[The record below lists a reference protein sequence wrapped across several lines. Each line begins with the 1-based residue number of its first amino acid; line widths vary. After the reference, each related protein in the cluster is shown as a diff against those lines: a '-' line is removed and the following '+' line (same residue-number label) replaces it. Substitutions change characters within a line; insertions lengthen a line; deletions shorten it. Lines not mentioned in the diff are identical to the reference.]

1 MVDTNLMM
9 ELKNNGEECFT
20 DSLEIAKLF
29 NRNHRDVLRSIRD
42 LLKARP
48 DLNKHFLISSYVASN
63 GKANKRYLL
72 SKEGYCIMKDKYK
85 LRAYN
90 PSFELKFDE
99 VLRNM
104 FPNML
109 ILSQYRVL
117 DYRVD
122 FFIPDLLV
130 IIEYDEEFHA
140 RKKAEDSDRMEE
152 ILAELNRMI
161 KDKKSFYDG
170 QETKFSYD
178 DGDRVT
184 CVVVEKGKEIDG
196 LRRICLEITD
206 NTQIPCSEFM
216 KTE

>member
-1 MVDTNLMM
+1 M
-9 ELKNNGEECFT
+9 ENSIESVSNNGEKWISSM
-20 DSLEIAKLF
+20 DIAKKFKKQNKNINFVIRKLL
-29 NRNHRDVLRSIRD
+29 DCRSD
-42 LLKARP
+42 LSSHVKETCYKSSRGRFEP
-48 DLNKHFLISSYVASN
+48 CFLLDDYAVH
-63 GKANKRYLL
+63 LL
-72 SKEGYCIMKDKYK
+72 GCKYEIG
-85 LRAYN
+85 AVN
-90 PSFELKFDE
+90 PRFELKFDE